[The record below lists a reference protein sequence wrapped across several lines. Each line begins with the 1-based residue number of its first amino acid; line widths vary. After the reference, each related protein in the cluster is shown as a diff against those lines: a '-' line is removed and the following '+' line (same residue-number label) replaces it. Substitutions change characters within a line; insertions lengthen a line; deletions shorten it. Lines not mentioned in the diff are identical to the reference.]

1 MRKNRSGIEP
11 DHDSPMSTSRPIH
24 VLHVD
29 DDRGFTDMV
38 AKFLEREDGQLTVHT
53 AASASDA
60 LERLG
65 RTRVDCV
72 VSDYDMPGKN
82 GIEFLSDVR
91 ESYPDLPFILF
102 TGKGSEEIA
111 SDAISA
117 GVTDYLQKEG
127 GTGQYTLLAH
137 RVTNAV
143 AQHRSQRE
151 VEASQERLS
160 LFFDQSP
167 LGAIEWNEELE
178 VTRINETAES
188 ILGYDAGELVGSSWK
203 RLVPEA
209 ERDDVAAVFSELLKD
224 ATAYDTELENVTAD
238 GDRIVCEWHHRV
250 VRNELGDVV
259 TLFSKF
265 QDVTERVQRQEKL
278 ARERAFTEQ
287 ALDTLDD
294 LFYVID
300 ADGSLSRWNRRLAE
314 ATGYAD
320 SELSGLDA
328 LELFPED
335 ERPRIADAIDRTMDT
350 GDATVEADLLTAAGG
365 RIPHEFVGTRLTDPH
380 GDFLGLVGVG
390 RDLSERKE
398 REAKLE
404 FVRDLLARTE
414 RIADVGGWEIDTATE
429 EVFWTDHLFDMLG
442 IEDDEEPPLEEAL
455 DVYVE
460 ADRPRVAAAVEDA
473 LDAGESFDVEARYR
487 QSDGGTR
494 RFRIEGEPVVED
506 GEVTTIRGA
515 VQDITDRR
523 ERERV
528 LREMHD
534 IISNR
539 DRSFEGQVRA
549 LLELGRAE
557 LDTQFGTL
565 SRIRDDEYIFEVVA
579 ADDDS
584 VQAGDVVPVS
594 ATNCEIVAST
604 EETLVLGDIER
615 DAPAET
621 DRAGF
626 TDWGV
631 SCYIGAPVFVDDGV
645 YGTFCFYGTEP
656 RRGQFSEWEE
666 TLVDLMSR
674 WVSYELQRQQA
685 NERLSEQNEQLE
697 QFASVV
703 SHDLRNPLNVAEGN
717 LELARKE
724 RDSDLLAEVER
735 AHSRMHVL
743 IDDFLTLAR
752 EGDDVGEMEEIDLA
766 AVVENCWGTVDT
778 ADATLRTETDARIR
792 ADRSRLKQ
800 LLENLVR
807 NAVEHGGEAVTVT
820 VGDLPDGFYVADDGP
835 GIPED
840 EREKVF
846 DLGHST
852 TTDGTGFGLSIAKQI
867 ADAHGWAI
875 DLATS
880 ADGGLRVEITGV
892 DVC

>member
-1 MRKNRSGIEP
+1 
-11 DHDSPMSTSRPIH
+11 MSTNTPIH

-38 AKFLEREDGQLTVHT
+38 AKFLEREDEQLTVHT
-53 AASASDA
+53 ATTAAEG
-60 LERLG
+60 LERLD
-65 RTRVDCV
+65 RRDIDCV
-72 VSDYDMPGKN
+72 VSDYDMPDRN
-82 GIEFLSDVR
+82 GIELLNEVR
-91 ESYPDLPFILF
+91 DSHPDLPFILF

-137 RVTNAV
+137 RIPNAV
-143 AQHRSQRE
+143 AQYQSQRE
-151 VEASQERLS
+151 IEASQERLS

-167 LGAIEWNEELE
+167 LGAIEWTDELE
-178 VTRINETAES
+178 VSRINGTAES
-188 ILGYDAGELVGSSWK
+188 ILGYDEDELVGSSWE
-203 RLVPEA
+203 RLVPESGH
-209 ERDDVAAVFSELLKD
+209 DDIATVFTDLLGD
-224 ATAYDTELENVTAD
+224 ATAYDTEQETLTGD
-238 GDRIVCEWHHRV
+238 GERIICEWHHRV

-259 TLFSKF
+259 TMFSKF

-300 ADGSLSRWNRRLAE
+300 ADGTLSRWNQRLAE
-314 ATGYAD
+314 ITGYTD
-320 SELSGLDA
+320 TELAGLDA

-335 ERPRIADAIDRTMDT
+335 ERSRVAEAIDRTMNT
-350 GDATVEADLLTAAGG
+350 GSAMVEADLLTASGG
-365 RIPHEFVGTRLTDPH
+365 RVPHELVGKRLTDPH

-390 RDLSERKE
+390 RDLSDRKE
-398 REAKLE
+398 RQAELE
-404 FVRDLLARTE
+404 FIRDLLARTE

-429 EVFWTDHLFDMLG
+429 EVYWTDHLFDMLG
-442 IEDDEEPPLEEAL
+442 AEYDEEPPLEEAL
-455 DVYVE
+455 DFYVE
-460 ADRPRVAAAVEDA
+460 EDRQRVAAAVEAA
-473 LDAGESFDVEARYR
+473 LDAEESFDVEARYR
-487 QSDGGTR
+487 RSDSGDR
-494 RFRIEGEPVVED
+494 WFRIQGEPVVED
-506 GEVTTIRGA
+506 GEVVTIRGA
-515 VQDITDRR
+515 VQDISDRR
-523 ERERV
+523 QRERV

-539 DRSFEGQVRA
+539 DRSFEEQVRA
-549 LLELGRAE
+549 LLELGRTE

-565 SRIRDDEYIFEVVA
+565 SRIRDDEYIFEIVA

-584 VQAGDVVPVS
+584 VRAGDVVPVS

-615 DAPAET
+615 DAPEET
-621 DRAGF
+621 HRAGF
-626 TDWGV
+626 SEWGV
-631 SCYIGAPVFVDDGV
+631 SCYIGAPVYADDGV

-656 RRGQFSEWEE
+656 RNGQFSEWEE

-717 LELARKE
+717 LKLARE
-724 RDSDLLAEVER
+724 ECDSDHLAEVER
-735 AHSRMHVL
+735 AHARMRVL
-743 IDDFLTLAR
+743 IEDILTLAR
-752 EGDDVGEMEEIDLA
+752 DEDTVGEIEAIDLGA
-766 AVVENCWGTVDT
+766 LVESCWQTVET
-778 ADATLRTETDARIR
+778 AEATLRTETDARVR

-807 NAVEHGGEAVTVT
+807 NAVEHGGDEVTIT
-820 VGDLPDGFYVADDGP
+820 VGDLADGFYVADDGP

-840 EREKVF
+840 EREEVF
-846 DLGHST
+846 DLGYST
-852 TTDGTGFGLSIAKQI
+852 TTDGTGFGLSIAKQV

-880 ADGGLRVEITGV
+880 ADGGARIEVTGV
-892 DVC
+892 AVAEGS